1 MQMTRLAAGA
11 ASLVLAVA
19 ALTACV
25 ARPGDGS
32 APATAPEPAATG
44 AAGELAATAEVMGR
58 AGNSRIRF
66 HVAAAGLSTTG
77 TGYARWNGRPALQYV
92 DGKQG
97 ATRIV
102 GGDLYYAPA
111 ADGSDGTEDWSV
123 MRRDEHNST
132 PVHLSTLALE
142 RVADPV
148 AELRRAADRRDVT
161 DQGTESVAGAPAR
174 HFRSSS
180 PLLRRIGGTGHGLFD
195 GLADYRPPLG
205 ATCTADFW
213 INERHE
219 LVRLTLTLSADA
231 KRQDVEA
238 DYSEP
243 GSAPEIAAP
252 ASASPML

>member
-11 ASLVLAVA
+11 TSVVLAVA
-19 ALTACV
+19 ALTACA
-25 ARPGDGS
+25 ARPGDG
-32 APATAPEPAATG
+32 ADPAAAPEPAATG

-66 HVAAAGLSTTG
+66 HVAAEGLSTTG
-77 TGYARWNGRPALQYV
+77 SGYAQWNGRPALQYF

-97 ATRIV
+97 TTRIV
-102 GGDLYYAPA
+102 GGDLYYSFTADA
-111 ADGSDGTEDWSV
+111 AGQWSV
-123 MRRDEHNST
+123 LPREEGSPPPM
-132 PVHLSTLALE
+132 HLSTLAME
-142 RVADPV
+142 HVADPV
-148 AELRRAADRRDVT
+148 AELRRAARRADVT
-161 DQGTESVAGAPAR
+161 DRGTESVAGAPAQ

-180 PLLRRIGGTGHGLFD
+180 PLLPRSGGAGHGLFD
-195 GLADYRPPLG
+195 GFADYRPPLG

-219 LVRLTLTLSADA
+219 LVRLTLTLSADE
-231 KRQDVEA
+231 KRQEIEA

-252 ASASPML
+252 ASATPML